1 MENAQPPSDLMVE
14 RQHNDVNCVLPH
26 KDVQKFLIE
35 LIEQS
40 TFQGRM
46 VEFVSGVKELIKT
59 ATIRE

>member
-1 MENAQPPSDLMVE
+1 MENAQTASDLTAG
-14 RQHNDVNCVLPH
+14 NNVNCVLPH